1 MISTRLKAA
10 SLAIISLI
18 SVLVFVLTSSPR
30 SSAAGN
36 AKGKIAFSRGS
47 GSSQELYVMNPD
59 GTAQTRVTNNAF
71 ADYFPVISPDGTKIA
86 FESDR
91 NGNRDIYVIDPD
103 GTNEQRLTNV
113 SGVDLH
119 PAWSPDGRHIAWSS
133 DQNGN
138 RDIYVMD
145 ADGSNQRRVTIHPAP
160 DLHPVY
166 SPDGTKFV
174 FASERDGDRE
184 IYTIGSDALE
194 SESDVDCGS
203 NPPCGTVPTRLTD
216 NRAFDSFGAWSP
228 DGTKIVFHSNRDGNF
243 EIYIMGIHGENQ
255 TNLTRS
261 ATEDIFPNWSPDGT
275 KIVFES
281 LRGGNRD
288 VYVMNANGTNQ
299 TRLTTDA
306 AQDLIP
312 AWHWER
318 TTTPKTIS
326 GSVLLVSGGPVDDLR
341 INVRR
346 LADASV
352 TPACVANDTF
362 VQTLANGTYSIQVTP
377 GCFYTVEPDQDELI
391 DRFGGTGVSRPF
403 SRDVFVAF
411 NLTGVDFVA
420 GATPSPSI
428 AGRIIDG
435 TKCPNYNPSVDANS
449 ECGLPGVTVTGEWSG
464 ETRTDVSKQIDPA
477 DPSIS
482 GRYTLPTFLTNS
494 VVRVRASRPGYVI
507 TMIPPNTEQ
516 ITLTNVSRF
525 LVDLKAVPANT
536 APAVSLIDPA
546 NGTTYPAATSVVINA
561 NASDAD
567 GAVSKVEFF
576 QGNTKLGEDAT
587 GPYSFTWNPLAPGN
601 YALKAV
607 ATDNGSV
614 STTSSLVNI
623 TVQEPPQLIQFTSA
637 NFNFAE
643 SGITAAVTVS
653 RTGSAASA
661 ATVRFATSDAAG
673 LVNCSVPNTGA
684 ASSRCDYETTI
695 GTLRFVANE
704 TSKTISIPL
713 IDDAYDD
720 GNESFTVTLTNPSG
734 GNLGTPSTAMVNIAD
749 NDNANGSNPLDVTA
763 FFVRQHYVDFL
774 NREPDSAGI
783 AFWSDQINSC
793 GADPA
798 CIELKRINVSAAF
811 FLSIEFQKTGYLVY
825 RIYKVAHGIPS
836 NSPVPVRF
844 DEFLP
849 DTQQI
854 GLGVIVGQ
862 TGWEQVLE
870 NNKVA
875 FVAEFVA
882 RQRFVTEHPTTLTP
896 TQFVDKLLNNA
907 GVQPS
912 STERQ
917 SLINEFGGIA
927 NTTDM
932 AARARVLRRIAELS
946 LLENL
951 EFNKAFVLMQYF
963 GYLRR
968 NPNDPPEL
976 TLDFQGYNFWLNKL
990 NQFNG
995 NFVAAE
1001 MVKAF
1006 IISGEYRQRFG
1017 P

>member
-1 MISTRLKAA
+1 MTSTRLKAA

-18 SVLVFVLTSSPR
+18 SVLVFVFTSSTR

-47 GSSQELYVMNPD
+47 TPVREIYLMNADGSSQ
-59 GTAQTRVTNNAF
+59 ARVTNNQVD
-71 ADYFPVISPDGTKIA
+71 DYFPVISPDGSKIA
-86 FESDR
+86 FESAR
-91 NGNRDIYVIDPD
+91 NGNRDIYVMDPD
-103 GTNEQRLTNV
+103 GTNEVRLTTAA
-113 SGVDLH
+113 GEDLH
-119 PAWSPDGRHIAWSS
+119 PAWSPDGRHIAFSS

-138 RDIYVMD
+138 RDIYVID
-145 ADGSNQRRVTIHPAP
+145 ADGSNQRRVTIHPGP

-166 SPDGTKFV
+166 SLDGTKFV

-184 IYTIGSDALE
+184 IYTIPSDALE
-194 SESDVDCGS
+194 SESDVDCAT
-203 NPPCGTVPTRLTD
+203 NLPCGTVPVRLTD
-216 NRAFDSFGAWSP
+216 NRAFDSFPAWSP
-228 DGTKIVFHSNRDGNF
+228 DGTKIVFHSSRDGNF
-243 EIYIMGIHGENQ
+243 EIYVMDLNGANQ
-255 TNLTRS
+255 TNLTRNL
-261 ATEDIFPNWSPDGT
+261 ATDIFPNWSPDGT

-281 LRGGNRD
+281 QRNGNND
-288 VYVMNANGTNQ
+288 IHVMDANGANQ

-306 AQDLIP
+306 ASDQTP
-312 AWHWER
+312 SWHWER

-362 VQTLANGTYSIQVTP
+362 VRTLANGTYSIQVTP

-435 TKCPNYNPSVDANS
+435 TKCPNYNPSVDANT

-536 APAVSLIDPA
+536 APAVSLVDPA
-546 NGTTYPAATSVVINA
+546 NGTSYPAATPVVINA

-567 GAVSKVEFF
+567 GAISKVEFF
-576 QGNTKLGEDAT
+576 QGNTKLGEDT
-587 GPYSFTWNPLAPGN
+587 SGPYSFTWNPLAPGN

-607 ATDNGSV
+607 ATDNGGLT
-614 STTSSLVNI
+614 TTSSPVNV
-623 TVQEPPQLIQFTSA
+623 TVNEPPMVAQFNASTAAANETVNATTRVDLTVTRTGNTSA
-637 NFNFAE
+637 
-643 SGITAAVTVS
+643 
-653 RTGSAASA
+653 AASI
-661 ATVRFATSDAAG
+661 
-673 LVNCSVPNTGA
+673 NY
-684 ASSRCDYETTI
+684 ASSDGTAIERSDYLAAL
-695 GTLRFVANE
+695 GTLRFAPTE
-704 TSKTISIPL
+704 TTKTIPVFIV
-713 IDDAYDD
+713 DDAF
-720 GNESFTVTLTNPSG
+720 GESPETFNVSLSNPVGVTLGAQSLITVTINSNEASNGVNPVRDATFS
-734 GNLGTPSTAMVNIAD
+734 SD
-749 NDNANGSNPLDVTA
+749 
-763 FFVRQHYVDFL
+763 FFVRQHYVDFF
-774 NREPDSAGI
+774 NREADPSGL
-783 AFWSDQINSC
+783 AFWKNQIDEC
-793 GADPA
+793 TTQA
-798 CIELKRINVSAAF
+798 CREIRRINVSAAF
-811 FLSIEFQKTGYLVY
+811 YVSGEFQQTGYLVY
-825 RIYKVAHGIPS
+825 KTYQAAFNTGETLDLRA
-836 NSPVPVRF
+836 
-844 DEFLP
+844 FLP
-849 DTQQI
+849 DTQEI
-854 GLGVIVGQ
+854 GRGVIIGNPGADQQLETNKQNFFLDFVQRPAFLAAYGGLSAQ
-862 TGWEQVLE
+862 AFVDTLNSNTLDPQNPGAGPSLTQGERDALVTQLSPDPTSFTRRAQVLRS
-870 NNKVA
+870 
-875 FVAEFVA
+875 VAENGLFNQ
-882 RQRFVTEHPTTLTP
+882 RQ
-896 TQFVDKLLNNA
+896 
-907 GVQPS
+907 
-912 STERQ
+912 
-917 SLINEFGGIA
+917 
-927 NTTDM
+927 
-932 AARARVLRRIAELS
+932 
-946 LLENL
+946 
-951 EFNKAFVLMQYF
+951 FNKGFVLMQYI

-968 NPNDPPEL
+968 NPNAPP
-976 TLDFQGYNFWLNKL
+976 DSNFDGYNFWLGKL

-995 NFVAAE
+995 NFVDAE

-1006 IISGEYRQRFG
+1006 ITSGEYIARFG